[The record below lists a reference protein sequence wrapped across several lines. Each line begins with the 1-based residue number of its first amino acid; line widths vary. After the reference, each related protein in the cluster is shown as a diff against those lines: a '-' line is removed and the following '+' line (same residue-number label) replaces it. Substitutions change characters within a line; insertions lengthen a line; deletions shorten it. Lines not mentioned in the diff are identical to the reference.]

1 MRKAFSDGKLQI
13 NWNSCGNCQ
22 TSCFQA
28 RIQATMLNSYFKLE
42 SASFP
47 EALKAAFSD
56 GKLQINWNSSG
67 NLPDKMIS
75 S

>member
-1 MRKAFSDGKLQI
+1 MKLPDKMI
-13 NWNSCGNCQ
+13 AS
-22 TSCFQA
+22 FQA

-56 GKLQINWNSSG
+56 GKLQMNWR
-67 NLPDKMIS
+67 L
-75 S
+75 